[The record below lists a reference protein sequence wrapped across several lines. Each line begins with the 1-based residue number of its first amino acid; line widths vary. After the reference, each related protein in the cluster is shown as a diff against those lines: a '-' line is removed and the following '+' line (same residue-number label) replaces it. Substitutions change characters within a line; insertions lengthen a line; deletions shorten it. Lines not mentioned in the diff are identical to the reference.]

1 MIRHILFNKKH
12 IQNSRRKN
20 VKEKSNIGMGK
31 GLSGNKVQCKTYNLF
46 SDCSNSDYTKIVVFY
61 ILLQLYCNTV
71 LKITYQ
77 MNKFDYTLLQ
87 ISCEFKIIIKK
98 RHIRI
103 NVIEAS
109 LRIIILLALNLL
121 IYF

>member
-1 MIRHILFNKKH
+1 
-12 IQNSRRKN
+12 
-20 VKEKSNIGMGK
+20 MGK

-121 IYF
+121 I